1 MKAALFYAP
10 QDVRIEEIP
19 VPEPGPG
26 EVRVRIK
33 RALTCGTDVKTYY
46 RGHPK
51 LLKNIPSPF
60 GHEFAGVIDA
70 VGPGVMGWAK
80 GDRVVAVNSAPC
92 QNCYYCKVGDYSM
105 CEHLEFLNGAFADY
119 IVVPA
124 RIVQQNLYHIPEHLS
139 YEEAAILEPL
149 ACAVHGVEKSDIQ
162 LGDTV
167 AIIGAGPIGLM
178 FLQLVRLKGG
188 RVIIVDKSKYRLEI
202 ARMLG
207 AAETLIATN
216 PDDVVRS
223 VRELTPESR
232 GADVVIEAVGLPSVW
247 EQALQMVRKGG
258 TVNLFGGTREGT
270 SINIDTILLHYSQ
283 LTIKGVF
290 HHTPKHVQTA
300 FSLISDRRFRVDP
313 FLSGEYPLERVVEA
327 LKLHGQQE
335 GIKFTIVP

>member
-1 MKAALFYAP
+1 
-10 QDVRIEEIP
+10 
-19 VPEPGPG
+19 

-139 YEEAAILEPL
+139 YEEAAILEP
-149 ACAVHGVEKSDIQ
+149 
-162 LGDTV
+162 
-167 AIIGAGPIGLM
+167 
-178 FLQLVRLKGG
+178 
-188 RVIIVDKSKYRLEI
+188 
-202 ARMLG
+202 
-207 AAETLIATN
+207 
-216 PDDVVRS
+216 
-223 VRELTPESR
+223 
-232 GADVVIEAVGLPSVW
+232 
-247 EQALQMVRKGG
+247 
-258 TVNLFGGTREGT
+258 
-270 SINIDTILLHYSQ
+270 
-283 LTIKGVF
+283 
-290 HHTPKHVQTA
+290 
-300 FSLISDRRFRVDP
+300 
-313 FLSGEYPLERVVEA
+313 
-327 LKLHGQQE
+327 
-335 GIKFTIVP
+335 